1 MTHIMD
7 QLIIMCKGCSARTL
21 LRAVGKWA
29 EQSGVTE
36 KEKSK
41 ITLHVLNLV
50 SLYSLLWQL

>member
-29 EQSGVTE
+29 GQSGVTE

-41 ITLHVLNLV
+41 N
-50 SLYSLLWQL
+50 

>member
-7 QLIIMCKGCSARTL
+7 QLIIMCSARTL

-29 EQSGVTE
+29 GQSGVTE

-41 ITLHVLNLV
+41 ITLHVLKLV